1 MPSFLRDI
9 QAFYGTGERNE
20 RGQTLE
26 EFLEEYDPG
35 KYPAPSCT
43 TDAVILE
50 YPAGMNKNLE
60 GLRIL
65 LVKRRNHPSIG
76 FWALPGGF
84 IQLREDLED
93 TARRELEEET
103 GVAGIEMEQLATYG
117 NCDRDPRNRVITTAY
132 MALIP
137 ADSVK
142 VRAGDDAADAVW
154 CDVRLTRNGNESC
167 ERNGR
172 KFLRE
177 ECCLK
182 LTNEERNL
190 HMEVLVEHLWTSGW
204 IREQYYRVMEPGFIA
219 ADHGAI
225 MVQALVTIQERFEG
239 KIL

>member
-20 RGQTLE
+20 QGQTLE

-50 YPAGMNKNLE
+50 YSDGINKKLE
-60 GLRIL
+60 GVRVL
-65 LVKRRNHPSIG
+65 LIKRRNHPSIG

-84 IQLREDLED
+84 IHLREDLDD

-103 GVAGIEMEQLATYG
+103 GVTGIAMEQLATYG

-132 MALIP
+132 MALVP
-137 ADSVK
+137 KGSVR
-142 VRAGDDAADAVW
+142 VCAGDDAADAVW
-154 CDVRLTRNGNESC
+154 FDVRLTRSETGIC
-167 ERNGR
+167 ERKGR
-172 KFLRE
+172 KFQRE
-177 ECCLK
+177 KCRLELQ
-182 LTNEERNL
+182 NAERNL
-190 HMEVLVEHLWTSGW
+190 QIEVLVEHLWTQGW
-204 IREQYYRVMEPGFIA
+204 IREQYYRVMEPGQTS

-225 MVQALVTIQERFEG
+225 LAQAMVTIQERTG
-239 KIL
+239 GNIL